1 MCGIAGYAGRSRSAE
16 RAEADLGAMCAAI
29 RHRGPDE
36 EGHHVGPGVALGM
49 RRLSVIDVLG
59 GSQPIANERGD
70 VHVVFNGEIYNH
82 HAIRARLAPRH
93 VFRTRS
99 DTEVLVHL
107 YEEMG
112 DAMVDELRGMFA
124 FAIWDDRTRRLTVAR
139 DRLGIKP
146 LYYWQTAD
154 GVAFAS
160 ELRSFLALEE
170 FPREIDADAVR
181 EYLALGYVPD
191 PSCIFRGVRKLPPA
205 HVLIWSAEEGLSIR
219 RFWTPVRPESPIADE
234 REAVEELRRL
244 LADAVASHLESDVRL
259 GAFLSG
265 GIVSSTVVAQMA
277 RLSGSTVET
286 FSIGFEE
293 PEFNEAPHAGAVA
306 RALGTKHTELIVRP
320 EADALIEQLV
330 RTFDEPFGD
339 SSALPTMLVSELA
352 RQHVTV
358 ALSGDGGDELFGGY
372 TRYGEMD
379 GAREMSSPV
388 TRRLVR
394 AAAVRLPHST
404 FGRNRL
410 LHLSRGR
417 RGQYAGTVA
426 HALPVS
432 EGGVLTEVDEALSLD
447 RLLDRWFDPAADR
460 DFLTQMTLVD
470 LGSYLP
476 GDILTK
482 VDRASMRVSL
492 EARVP
497 LLDHPLVEFAVSLPG
512 RVKRR
517 DGVGK
522 WILRQAVTG
531 LVPDSVF
538 AQPKRG
544 FGVPLAQWLRRELR
558 HRLETLLRAD
568 RAVYEHVD
576 RASVARL
583 VNEHL
588 AGRRDH
594 SHFLWRLLVLDL
606 WLAAFARGELARAL

>member
-265 GIVSSTVVAQMA
+265 GIDSSTVVAQMA